1 MRHRAQ
7 NEKTMTPL
15 GQFTPLT
22 IKSIVPQGAL
32 LNTEQFGEVMLPKK
46 FVSQELSP
54 GDSVAVLLYRDG
66 TDRICATT
74 EVPLVQAGQFA
85 ALKVKQVNK
94 LGAFL
99 DWGMPKD
106 ILVPPKLQLRKME
119 EGKFY
124 LVYVYLDEHTQ
135 KLVAT
140 SKIEKF
146 IDIWPADYQPGQA
159 VDVIIGGKTDLG
171 FKAIINHKHWGLI
184 YRNEVFKPLRVGQ
197 KLTAFIKQV
206 REDDRIDLSLSRA
219 GKNKVKDFENDFLKY
234 LAKHDGFSTIH
245 DKSSPADIAKTFG
258 VSKKTFKATVGHLL
272 KKGQIELTDT
282 GILLK

>member
-1 MRHRAQ
+1 
-7 NEKTMTPL
+7 MTPL
-15 GQFTPLT
+15 GQFTQLT

-32 LNTEQFGEVMLPKK
+32 LITEQFGEVLLPNKY
-46 FVSQELSP
+46 VNRDITS
-54 GDSVAVLLYRDG
+54 GDVIEVLLYRDSA
-66 TDRICATT
+66 DQICATT
-74 EVPLVQAGQFA
+74 EKPLVQAGQFA

-99 DWGMPKD
+99 DWGLPKD

-119 EGKFY
+119 QGKSY
-124 LVYVYLDEHTQ
+124 LVYVYVDEHTQ

-146 IDIWPADYQPGQA
+146 IDIWPTDYQAGQA
-159 VDVIIGGKTDLG
+159 VDIIIGGKTDLG

-197 KLTAFIKQV
+197 QLTAFIKQV

-219 GKNKVKDFENDFLKY
+219 GKHKVKDFEEEFINYLKE
-234 LAKHDGFSTIH
+234 HDGFSTIN
-245 DKSSPADIAKTFG
+245 DKSSPADIAKAFG

-272 KKGQIELTDT
+272 KQGKVELTNT
-282 GILLK
+282 GIQLIKV

>member
-1 MRHRAQ
+1 
-7 NEKTMTPL
+7 MTPL
-15 GQFTPLT
+15 GQFTLLT
-22 IKSIVPQGAL
+22 IKSIVPQGAML
-32 LNTEQFGEVMLPKK
+32 DTEQFGEVLLPNK
-46 FVSQELSP
+46 FINQDLSP
-54 GDSVAVLLYRDG
+54 GDAIEALLYRDG
-66 TDRICATT
+66 SDRICATT

-85 ALKVKQVNK
+85 SLKVKQVNK

-119 EGKFY
+119 QGKSY

-146 IDIWPADYQPGQA
+146 IDIWPADYTAGQT
-159 VDVIIGGKTDLG
+159 VDIIIGGKTDLG

-197 KLTAFIKQV
+197 QLTAYIKQV

-219 GKNKVKDFENDFLKY
+219 GKHKVKDFESEFIDY
-234 LAKHDGFSTIH
+234 LTQNNGFSHIN
-245 DKSSPADIAKTFG
+245 DKSSPADISQTFG

-272 KKGQIELTDT
+272 KKGKIELTQT
-282 GILLK
+282 GIQLK

>member
-1 MRHRAQ
+1 
-7 NEKTMTPL
+7 MTPL
-15 GQFTPLT
+15 GQFTLLT
-22 IKSIVPQGAL
+22 IKSIVPQGAML
-32 LNTEQFGEVMLPKK
+32 DTEQFGEVLLPNK
-46 FVSQELSP
+46 FINQDLSP
-54 GDSVAVLLYRDG
+54 GDSIEALLYRDG
-66 TDRICATT
+66 SDRICATT

-85 ALKVKQVNK
+85 SLKVKQVNK

-119 EGKFY
+119 QGKSY

-146 IDIWPADYQPGQA
+146 IDIWPADYTAGQT
-159 VDVIIGGKTDLG
+159 VDIIIGGKTDLG

-197 KLTAFIKQV
+197 QLTAYIKQV

-219 GKNKVKDFENDFLKY
+219 GKHKVKDFESDFIDY
-234 LAKHDGFSTIH
+234 LTQNNGFSHIN
-245 DKSSPADIAKTFG
+245 DKSSPADISQTFG

-272 KKGQIELTDT
+272 KKGKIELTQT
-282 GILLK
+282 GIQLK